1 MITNER
7 QRRVAVGE
15 KKRFEQAIARAR
27 SEGPGADVHPVLH
40 DAMIAGMDSQLADL
54 NAELSAYDAL
64 RAGQVKRRKF
74 HSIGEFPTALIE
86 GRIAAGLTQK
96 ALARRI
102 GVSEQQIQRYEQ
114 TRYRAA
120 SLERL
125 ESVADALKLT
135 VRESIEYHFVG
146 GGASG
151 RRAVRPK
158 AIKGAAM
165 AGRATGKRAAS
176 AAGKTLRSSAAGK
189 QAKSVA
195 ASDLAQVG
203 NRKTTGK
210 KAASAAGKTL
220 RAKGSSKAA
229 KTAAASDLSQA
240 VRRKKH

>member
-1 MITNER
+1 
-7 QRRVAVGE
+7 
-15 KKRFEQAIARAR
+15 
-27 SEGPGADVHPVLH
+27 
-40 DAMIAGMDSQLADL
+40 MIAGMDSQLADL
-54 NAELSAYDAL
+54 NAELSAYEAL
-64 RAGQVKRRKF
+64 RAGEVKQREF

-86 GRIAAGLTQK
+86 ARIVAGLTQK

-114 TRYRAA
+114 TRYSAA

-125 ESVADALKLT
+125 QSVAEALKLT
-135 VRESIEYHFVG
+135 VSESIGYHLE

-176 AAGKTLRSSAAGK
+176 AAGKTLGSSTAGK
-189 QAKSVA
+189 QAKSAA

-220 RAKGSSKAA
+220 RAKGSTSAA
-229 KTAAASDLSQA
+229 KTAAASDLSQS
-240 VRRKKH
+240 VRRKKR

>member
-7 QRRVAVGE
+7 QRKVAVGE
-15 KKRFEQAIARAR
+15 KRRFEQAIARAR
-27 SEGPGADVHPVLH
+27 VEGPGADVHPVLH
-40 DAMIAGMDSQLADL
+40 NAMIEGMDSQLADL
-54 NAELSAYDAL
+54 NTELSAYDAL
-64 RAGQVKRRKF
+64 RAGAVNGRVF
-74 HSIGEFPTALIE
+74 HSIGELPRALIE

-96 ALARRI
+96 ALAQRI
-102 GVSEQQIQRYEQ
+102 GVSEQQVQRYEQ
-114 TRYRAA
+114 THYSAA

-125 ESVADALKLT
+125 QSVAEALKLT
-135 VRESIEYHFVG
+135 VRESIGYHLAS
-146 GGASG
+146 GASG

-176 AAGKTLRSSAAGK
+176 AAGKTLRSSTAGE
-189 QAKSVA
+189 QTKSAA

-220 RAKGSSKAA
+220 RAKGSSSAA

-240 VRRKKH
+240 VRRKKR

>member
-7 QRRVAVGE
+7 QRNVVSGE

-27 SEGPGADVHPVLH
+27 AEGPGADVHPVLH

-54 NAELSAYDAL
+54 NAELSAYEAL
-64 RAGQVKRRKF
+64 RAGQVKQREF
-74 HSIGEFPTALIE
+74 HSIGELPTALIE
-86 GRIAAGLTQK
+86 GRIVAGLTQK

-114 TRYRAA
+114 TRYSAA
-120 SLERL
+120 SLKRL
-125 ESVADALKLT
+125 QSVAEALKLT
-135 VRESIEYHFVG
+135 VRESIGYHLAS
-146 GGASG
+146 GASG

-165 AGRATGKRAAS
+165 TGRATGKRAAS
-176 AAGKTLRSSAAGK
+176 AAGKTLRSSNAGK
-189 QAKSVA
+189 QAKSAA

-220 RAKGSSKAA
+220 RAKGSSSAA

-240 VRRKKH
+240 VRRKKR